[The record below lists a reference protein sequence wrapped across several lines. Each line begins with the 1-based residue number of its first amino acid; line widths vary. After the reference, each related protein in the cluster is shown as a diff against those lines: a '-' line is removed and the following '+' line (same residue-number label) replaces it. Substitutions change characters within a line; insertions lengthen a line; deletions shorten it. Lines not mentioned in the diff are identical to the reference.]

1 MTELVTE
8 QGRRKDAGYYANF
21 RPDLV
26 EMLPRPLG
34 RVLDVGC
41 GAGTVAR
48 QLRAEG
54 AERVVGIEIDR
65 DAAEAAKD
73 ACDQVL
79 VSSVEAALDELEGPF
94 DTIVAYDVLEHL
106 VDPWLILRRLREIT
120 APGGRLQVS
129 VPNARHLS
137 LALDLLF
144 RGTFGYTD
152 FAHRDITHLRWFT
165 RKDIVAAVAEAGWRV
180 QAVSHSP
187 ISAPRRLMERL
198 TFGRSSEFLVLQW
211 YVLATNE

>member
-8 QGRRKDAGYYANF
+8 QGRGKDAGYYANF

-34 RVLDVGC
+34 RALDVGC

-79 VSSVEAALDELEGPF
+79 VTSVEAALDELEGPF
-94 DTIVAYDVLEHL
+94 DTVVAYDVLEHL
-106 VDPWLILRRLREIT
+106 VDPWLVLRGLRGIT

-137 LALDLLF
+137 LVLDLLF